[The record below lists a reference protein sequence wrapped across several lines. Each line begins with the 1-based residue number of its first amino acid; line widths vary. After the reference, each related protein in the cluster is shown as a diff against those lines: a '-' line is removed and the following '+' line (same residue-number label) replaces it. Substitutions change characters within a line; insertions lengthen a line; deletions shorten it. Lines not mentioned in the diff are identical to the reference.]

1 MCESK
6 RKRMNKILRNAEETR
21 RIISK
26 FEIETYEVF
35 GEDWAALTLAPIKTK
50 WDVSTVVRACI
61 LELAKFE
68 IYKFQYDVME
78 PNFICHLSCSDTYS
92 LMYGLKIKKNLG
104 IL

>member
-26 FEIETYEVF
+26 FEIETYEVY
-35 GEDWAALTLAPIKTK
+35 GEDWAALTLAPTKIK

-61 LELAKFE
+61 LELANLRFT
-68 IYKFQYDVME
+68 
-78 PNFICHLSCSDTYS
+78 NFDTRF
-92 LMYGLKIKKNLG
+92 
-104 IL
+104 